1 MVSCERCSEY
11 NPCKECKDTSV
22 ANAWLALMQET
33 PEEPL
38 IQERIDIH
46 PGCGRP
52 IMECE
57 C

>member
-11 NPCKECKDTSV
+11 NPCKECKDTNV